1 MLSTHV
7 TMPTA
12 QAHAT
17 ILPTLPVSHSHPFL
31 PDSSTTI
38 NPTYTDEPVPV
49 TSANSTT
56 QYSTESCRPQ
66 SRLSSLLQPGTQFK
80 LAAFNVR
87 TLLQIGQQAG
97 VARTLETLGIDI
109 CCLTET
115 RLQDSNSVYQLVSPL
130 HPRTR
135 FHLRLSGD
143 AESAASGQ
151 AGVGIALS
159 ARAETALIDWIPIN
173 SRLCAMRLHG
183 SCKVSRCR
191 VEKRAL
197 FVISAYAP
205 TDCSSDIVKDQFYQN
220 LHELLLRAPK
230 TDIIVLA
237 GDFNA
242 RVGRLLP
249 CERHLGGPHGY
260 DDVRSD
266 NGERLLSLCAD
277 HQLFLSSTSFRHPGR
292 QYATWRPPS
301 STQRW
306 SQIDHIAIS
315 RRWRGSV
322 RDCRSF
328 WSTCVDTDHALVC
341 ATVCMRF
348 GGSPRSKHT
357 RLNAY
362 KLEDPMVKRD
372 YQQKLREKLPLS
384 HTLDVDQHWSSLQ
397 QALLSAGLS
406 SCGLTRSTPK
416 CWISG
421 RSSELLDRRRA
432 VPAGAEY
439 NEHRRSITQ
448 QLKASLRSDRESWW
462 SKQAGEMEAAASAG
476 NFRRLFYIIRATG
489 CNFHAISQTI
499 CEADGTKITNLRRR
513 LGRWSEHFA
522 LQFNHPTQ
530 SPATPPAPMYDAWPV
545 STAPPNEAE
554 IRNVVQSLKR
564 HKASGPDNL
573 PPALFKDGG
582 SVLISE
588 ILSLFTKVWTE
599 EKVPSSWGESVIVPI
614 HKKGSRDDCCNYRGI
629 SLISV
634 ASKIF
639 VSVLLGR
646 LSTTREEFSREEQAG
661 FRPGRGC
668 IDQIFTLRQ
677 VLELRH
683 IHRRPTIVVFLDI
696 RAAFDSVDRSALW
709 NCLLKKGV
717 PDKFVTILKVLY
729 SHTSGKVRAY
739 GTHSSS
745 FAVTS
750 GVRQGCPISPFL
762 FNFAIEDVLQRALE
776 GVQDCGVELL
786 PGDRLTDLDYADDIA
801 LLGDDPQSVQN
812 ALDRLAMEAS
822 KYGLCFTP
830 GKCKTLLQDWQVPE
844 PALTIAGHVLEQV
857 PCFTYLG
864 SCITAGGGVGDEV
877 SQRIAKARLA
887 FIKLRHL
894 WRRRD
899 VTLKLKGR
907 VYNASVRAVLLY
919 GCETWP
925 IRSEDMKRLSV
936 FDNRCLR
943 RIARVW
949 WQHHVSNAEVRDRVL
964 GTNSASLQDVILRHR
979 MRWLGHV
986 LRMPAHRL
994 PRRALFALPGSDW
1007 KKCRGGQPMT
1017 WRRSMKK
1024 ATSSLAAVGPVRLPG
1039 WGPRDAE
1046 LQWLETLDVMARN
1059 RHQWRQCCSA
1069 ISPSL

>member
-1 MLSTHV
+1 MSSGKHKGMQKEVPREHSSDSPKHV
-7 TMPTA
+7 P
-12 QAHAT
+12 
-17 ILPTLPVSHSHPFL
+17 IG
-31 PDSSTTI
+31 I
-38 NPTYTDEPVPV
+38 NSDCQRTFV
-49 TSANSTT
+49 
-56 QYSTESCRPQ
+56 
-66 SRLSSLLQPGTQFK
+66 LLG
-80 LAAFNVR
+80 R
-87 TLLQIGQQAG
+87 IGQQAG

-260 DDVRSD
+260 DDVRSE
-266 NGERLLSLCAD
+266 NGERLLNLCAD
-277 HQLFLSSTSFRHPGR
+277 YQLFLSSTSFRHPGR

-322 RDCRSF
+322 RDCRTF

-432 VPAGAEY
+432 VPAAAEY

-499 CEADGTKITNLRRR
+499 YEADGTKITNLRRR

-530 SPATPPAPMYDAWPV
+530 SPATPPAPM
-545 STAPPNEAE
+545 
-554 IRNVVQSLKR
+554 
-564 HKASGPDNL
+564 
-573 PPALFKDGG
+573 
-582 SVLISE
+582 
-588 ILSLFTKVWTE
+588 
-599 EKVPSSWGESVIVPI
+599 
-614 HKKGSRDDCCNYRGI
+614 
-629 SLISV
+629 
-634 ASKIF
+634 
-639 VSVLLGR
+639 
-646 LSTTREEFSREEQAG
+646 LSTTREEFSREEQAA
-661 FRPGRGC
+661 FRPNRGC

-677 VLELRH
+677 LLELRH
-683 IHRRPTIVVFLDI
+683 IHRRPTIIVFLDI

-717 PDKFVTILKVLY
+717 LDKFVTILKVLHT
-729 SHTSGKVRAY
+729 HTSGKVRAY

-745 FAVTS
+745 FAVAS

-801 LLGDDPQSVQN
+801 LLEDDPQSVQN

-887 FIKLRHL
+887 FIKLRRL

-899 VTLKLKGR
+899 VTLKLMGR

-964 GTNSASLQDVILRHR
+964 GANSASLQDVILRHR

-994 PRRALFALPGSDW
+994 PRRALFAFPGSDW